1 MLLYN
6 KYIICAFI
14 ICICF
19 KDNII
24 LAGGR
29 EIACLFLFSA
39 CLLSLMMVGED
50 EDMCCWETCCWEMC
64 RWETCRWEM
73 CRWEMCCWETCC
85 WETCRWR
92 VFTRGVFIWCCVCGC
107 VYGCVVWDE
116 KNVFVCTINIRC
128 VRFFYV
134 FHKINFRLNN

>member
-1 MLLYN
+1 MV
-6 KYIICAFI
+6 
-14 ICICF
+14 CICF

-50 EDMCCWETCCWEMC
+50 EDMCCWDM
-64 RWETCRWEM
+64 
-73 CRWEMCCWETCC
+73 CC

-92 VFTRGVFIWCCVCGC
+92 VFTWGVYMVLCVWLCVWLCG
-107 VYGCVVWDE
+107 VG
-116 KNVFVCTINIRC
+116 
-128 VRFFYV
+128 
-134 FHKINFRLNN
+134 